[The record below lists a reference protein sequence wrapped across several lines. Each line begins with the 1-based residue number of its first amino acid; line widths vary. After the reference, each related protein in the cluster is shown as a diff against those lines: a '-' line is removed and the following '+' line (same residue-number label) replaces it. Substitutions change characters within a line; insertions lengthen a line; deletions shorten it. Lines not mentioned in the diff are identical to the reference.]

1 VKLVSFTPKDGSDPR
16 LGALKDEDRVVDLTA
31 ASQGKL
37 PADMR
42 AFLEQGDEALQLA
55 SKLVDSA
62 EATFALDEVCLLP
75 PVANP
80 SKVVAIGLNYMDH
93 CREQGHEPPT
103 TPVIFTKFVT
113 AIVGPGDEIRWS
125 PALTQQVDYEVEL
138 AVVIGKTARR
148 VSASDAFDYVAGYT
162 VCNDVS
168 ARDLQF
174 SDGQWVRGKSLD
186 TFCPLGP
193 CLTTKDEISDPQ
205 KLAIRTTLNGQ
216 VLQDSNTAEMIF
228 TVDTLIEFSSNAF
241 TLLPGDVIITGTP
254 HGVGVFRDPKVFLHD
269 GDTITVEIEKIGQ
282 LTNSCV
288 EEV

>member
-1 VKLVSFTPKDGSDPR
+1 MKLISFEKDGKGPR
-16 LGALKDEDRVVDLTA
+16 LGALKGGDAVVDLTA

-42 AFLEQGDEALQLA
+42 AFLEQGEDALQLA
-55 SKLVDSA
+55 SELVDGA
-62 EATFALDEVCLLP
+62 AATLTLDDVVLLP
-75 PVANP
+75 PISNP
-80 SKVVAIGLNYMDH
+80 SKIVAIGLNYMDH

-113 AIVGPGDEIRWS
+113 SIVGPGDEIRWD
-125 PALTQQVDYEVEL
+125 PALTQQVDYEAEL
-138 AVVIGKTARR
+138 AVVIGKSARR
-148 VSASDAFDYVAGYT
+148 VSAADAFDYVAGYT

-193 CLTTKDEISDPQ
+193 CLVTRDEIPDPQ
-205 KLAIRTTLNGQ
+205 NLAIKATLNGV

-228 TVDTLIEFSSNAF
+228 TVDTLIEFASNAF

-254 HGVGVFRDPKVFLHD
+254 HGVGVFREPKVFMHN
-269 GDTITVEIEKIGQ
+269 GDTITVEIAKIGQ
-282 LTNSCV
+282 LTNRCV
-288 EEV
+288 QEG